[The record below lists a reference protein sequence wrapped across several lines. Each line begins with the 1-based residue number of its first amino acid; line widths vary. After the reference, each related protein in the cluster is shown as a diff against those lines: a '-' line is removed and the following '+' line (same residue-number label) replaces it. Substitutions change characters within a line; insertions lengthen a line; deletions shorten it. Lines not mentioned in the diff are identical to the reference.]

1 GKDPFADETGLFRK
15 RTRRTRSIP
24 LIQQIDEADCGA
36 ASLAMI
42 CRHFGRK
49 VSLARIR
56 QLCHTARDGTS
67 LKALSHAATE
77 LGLASRALKVSLR
90 NLPQMPLPAI
100 IHWQGN
106 HWMVLIEV
114 TGKFV
119 RAADPATGTVRKIP
133 RSEFQAKCSGYAALF
148 DYTVAFEKAPEG
160 RTTLAW
166 MTPFFRKHRGPLL
179 QAVFLAGVASALQLL
194 M

>member
-1 GKDPFADETGLFRK
+1 
-15 RTRRTRSIP
+15 
-24 LIQQIDEADCGA
+24 ADCGG
-36 ASLAMI
+36 ASLAMV

-67 LKALSHAATE
+67 LKALTHAATE

-90 NLPQMPLPAI
+90 NLARMPLPAI

-114 TGKFV
+114 VEKFV
-119 RAADPATGTVRKIP
+119 HCSDPSTGRVTHVRRVEFVTV
-133 RSEFQAKCSGYAALF
+133 
-148 DYTVAFEKAPEG
+148 
-160 RTTLAW
+160 
-166 MTPFFRKHRGPLL
+166 
-179 QAVFLAGVASALQLL
+179 
-194 M
+194 